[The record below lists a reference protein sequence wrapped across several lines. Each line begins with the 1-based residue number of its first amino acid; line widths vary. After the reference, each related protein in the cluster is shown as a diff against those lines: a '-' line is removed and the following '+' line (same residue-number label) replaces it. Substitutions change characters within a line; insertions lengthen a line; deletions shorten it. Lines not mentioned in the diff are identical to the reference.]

1 VYYVQF
7 FLLIPWT
14 CIVFF
19 FLFFFSLGEL
29 QDRDGN
35 IVYDKDDKPRIHTDG
50 TGFISEDLALLC
62 PHNFYKGE
70 QIRDENVEVCDT
82 GLFPFKIHFD
92 CLNVAV

>member
-1 VYYVQF
+1 MRFSAFCECSYIQF
-7 FLLIPWT
+7 LFTNLST
-14 CIVFF
+14 CIVLY
-19 FLFFFSLGEL
+19 LFFSSLGEL

-70 QIRDENVEVCDT
+70 QSIDENIEVCDT
-82 GLFPFKIHFD
+82 GLVS
-92 CLNVAV
+92 L